1 MTSHKRILQSAALA
15 LALLTAAR
23 PAYAYL
29 DPSTASMVIS
39 AIVGLLATASLAI
52 KSFWYKL
59 RSFVRNDEVDDSDA
73 DLGEQSS
80 SKADSYPDS

>member
-1 MTSHKRILQSAALA
+1 MTSHKRILRSAALA

-39 AIVGLLATASLAI
+39 AIVGLLATASLAV
-52 KSFWYKL
+52 KTYWYKL
-59 RSFVRNDEVDDSDA
+59 KSFFRKDKHADYDASDQSSVDA
-73 DLGEQSS
+73 DIS
-80 SKADSYPDS
+80 PDS